1 MPTNRL
7 AARPYERT
15 PARLRNYLRGTSP
28 VNKLKLLF
36 CAAALV
42 ALPTLHAQSLVGNWQ
57 GTLNANGRDLRILF
71 KVETT
76 QTDSLKATLY
86 SIDQTPQPIPCGTVS
101 FQGGLLKIPI
111 PGIGGSFEGKISADK
126 NSFEGK
132 WSQGNNPSNLTIT
145 RATAETAWAIP
156 EPPPPPRKMRT
167 DIDPSFEVAAIK
179 LSQPGAQGQ
188 GLTIQGKRMVT
199 RNTSL
204 SFLITFAYGVHP
216 KQLSGGPAWLD
227 TEKFD
232 ITAEPDAEGQPS
244 DKQIRSMIRKLL
256 ADRFQLKFHTEQKE
270 LAAYAVTVGKT
281 GPKLTKSEGDP
292 NGLPGLGFRGLGAL
306 VVRNANI
313 GDFAGLMQTIV
324 LDRPVVDKTGLKE
337 RYDFTL
343 NWTPEP
349 SQFGGRGAG
358 QPGQPPAPPA
368 DDAAAPPDLF
378 TAAVQQIGLKLE
390 STKLPVDVL
399 VIEKA
404 EKPSEN

>member
-1 MPTNRL
+1 MTYIKP
-7 AARPYERT
+7 
-15 PARLRNYLRGTSP
+15 
-28 VNKLKLLF
+28 LF
-36 CAAALV
+36 CALALAAL
-42 ALPTLHAQSLVGNWQ
+42 PNLHAQSLVANWQ
-57 GTLNANGRDLRILF
+57 GTLSANGRDLRILF
-71 KVETT
+71 KIATT
-76 QTDSLKATLY
+76 ESDSLKATLY
-86 SIDQTPQPIPCGTVS
+86 SLDQTPQPIPCGTVT
-101 FQGGLLKIPI
+101 FQGGVLKIPI
-111 PGIGGSFEGKISADK
+111 PGVGGNYEGKLSPDK
-126 NSFEGK
+126 NSFDGK
-132 WSQGNNPSNLTIT
+132 WTQGPTPTPLTLT
-145 RATAETAWAIP
+145 RATNETAWAIP
-156 EPPPPPRKMRT
+156 EPPPPPRKMPA
-167 DIDPSFEVAAIK
+167 DADPTFEVAAIK

-216 KQLSGGPAWLD
+216 KQLSGGPSWLD

-270 LAAYAVTVGKT
+270 LAAYAVTLGKT

-313 GDFAGLMQTIV
+313 ADFAGLMQTVV
-324 LDRPVVDKTGLKE
+324 LDRPVVDKTGLTD

-349 SQFGGRGAG
+349 SQFGGRGA
-358 QPGQPPAPPA
+358 QTGQPPAPPA

-378 TAAVQQIGLKLE
+378 TATVQQLGLKLE

-399 VIEKA
+399 VIDKA